1 MKKNAENFFE
11 KISTKI
17 TNWTGSPVAFGV
29 AFFVVMAWVLSGP
42 IFNYSDTW
50 QLVINTG
57 TTIITF
63 LMVFLIQKSQNK
75 DSKAIQLKLNE
86 LIAASRHAS
95 NRMVDIEDL
104 TESELDV
111 LHKYYQK
118 ISDIS
123 EEDEDIHKSHSIDA
137 AKDLQEQKSERSAI
151 TKTRKPGSGTGRAG
165 SKTVKPLSKTRK
177 P

>member
-1 MKKNAENFFE
+1 MKKKAENFFE

-17 TNWTGSPVAFGV
+17 TNWTGSPVAFGI
-29 AFFVVMAWVLSGP
+29 AFLVVMAWVLSGP

-123 EEDEDIHKSHSIDA
+123 EADDDIHKSHSIDA
-137 AKDLQEQKSERSAI
+137 AKDLQEQKSGRGAI
-151 TKTRKPGSGTGRAG
+151 TKTRKTSLDTERTG
-165 SKTVKPLSKTRK
+165 SKTAKPAPKTRK